1 MSRMSPASEEVGV
14 FGCLFV
20 CLFVLLKGQRGGL
33 RVRSTA
39 GGGCSRSFCVLYLVS
54 RN

>member
-1 MSRMSPASEEVGV
+1 MSRLSPASEEVGV
-14 FGCLFV
+14 FV